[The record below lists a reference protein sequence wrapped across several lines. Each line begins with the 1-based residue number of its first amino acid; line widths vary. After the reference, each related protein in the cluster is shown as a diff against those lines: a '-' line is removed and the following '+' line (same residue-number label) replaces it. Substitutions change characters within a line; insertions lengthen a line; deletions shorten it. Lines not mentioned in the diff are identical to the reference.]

1 MAHRIELPPEF
12 AAVAAEFTS
21 GVREPA
27 EPRDA
32 ATVVLMRDGSAGP
45 EVYLMRRQNTMA
57 FAGGV
62 CVFPG
67 GGVDPRDHDH
77 EIAWAGPDPAEWA
90 TRLGVD
96 EGQARALVC
105 AAVRETF
112 EESGVLLAG
121 PSDSEVVNDTTGA
134 DWEADRA
141 ALESRDLAM
150 TQFLDRRGLYLR
162 SDLLGVWSGW
172 LTPHFEPRRY
182 RTWFFVADLP
192 EGQLTR
198 DVSSESSEVL
208 WLPAMS
214 AVEQAE
220 AEQISMLPPT
230 YMTCLDIAQY
240 ADTDGV
246 LGEAQSRMVDM
257 FTPVVEEVNGA
268 FLLSVPPYYEQL
280 AQTRE

>member
-1 MAHRIELPPEF
+1 MVHKIQLPPNF
-12 AAVAAEFTS
+12 AEVAAEYAS
-21 GVREPA
+21 GVRTPA

-32 ATVVLMRDGSAGP
+32 ATVVLMRDGTEGP
-45 EVYLMRRQNTMA
+45 EVYLLRRQTSMA

-67 GGVDPRDHDH
+67 GGVDERDHDH
-77 EIAWAGPDPAEWA
+77 EIAWVGPEPAEWA

-121 PSDSEVVNDTTGA
+121 PSEEEVVKDTTGD
-134 DWEADRA
+134 DWETDRV
-141 ALESRDLAM
+141 ALENRDLAM
-150 TQFLDRRGLYLR
+150 TDFLDRRGLVLR

-172 LTPHFEPRRY
+172 LTPNFEPRRY

-192 EGQLTR
+192 EGQRTR

-208 WLPAMS
+208 WLPAMK
-214 AVEQAE
+214 AVEEAE
-220 AEQISMLPPT
+220 ADHILMLPPT
-230 YMTCLDIAQY
+230 YMTCLDVGQHS
-240 ADTDGV
+240 DTDSV
-246 LGEAQSRMVDM
+246 LEVAQSRVVDM
-257 FTPVVEEVNGA
+257 FTPVVEEVDGVIQ
-268 FLLSVPPYYEQL
+268 LSTPPYYEEL
-280 AQTRE
+280 AKGRG